1 MPTSTSSRVSLQ
13 QTFPSRAAASL
24 APAIEYNFNG
34 NVGIIVGAI
43 VTISGRNTDA
53 SVIPVAAVNIVY

>member
-13 QTFPSRAAASL
+13 QTFPSRGATSL

-43 VTISGRNTDA
+43 VTLSGRNTDA